1 MKVWKCELV
10 SRDQLCVSPW
20 TVARQASLSM
30 GFSREEYWSGLP
42 FPPAGDLLNSGM
54 EPVSCIAGRFCIV
67 SATREANVSNV
78 KETLEN
84 IKLLPFSWYFS
95 FNSLLQ
101 RQKIKPNL
109 SANWG
114 MFI

>member
-1 MKVWKCELV
+1 MLLLNPGGGGGGGLV
-10 SRDQLCVSPW
+10 TKSCLTLVIPW
-20 TVARQASLSM
+20 TVASQTSLSM

-78 KETLEN
+78 KETLDN
-84 IKLLPFSWYFS
+84 IKLLPFS
-95 FNSLLQ
+95 
-101 RQKIKPNL
+101 
-109 SANWG
+109 
-114 MFI
+114 